1 MGIAVEQRLLQR
13 VRLVGGA
20 DALDGLDRTA
30 VRLDGEHTARV
41 DRAPVH
47 DDRAG
52 AAFAKVTALLRA
64 RQVRALA
71 QHVQKRLLRLHRER
85 AALAVERQVNRV
97 VVFKHDVLSSVQNL
111 LYVPYRPVSAAPCA
125 AAGLSLT
132 GERASHILLFARGH
146 ILSRAG
152 ATALESPFFGMGN
165 RILSILHKIKRLNY
179 VEFIQLLYIMS
190 QSGYQRF
197 FQRSNGASPLV
208 FLHIQKKARD
218 SLRCPVPFSL
228 FAQKTGR

>member
-97 VVFKHDVLSSVQNL
+97 VVFKLMFYLLCRICCMFRIGPFPPLCALRQVSHSPESGRLISSFSPAGIFFPARAQRPSRALFLVWATVYYLFCTKSSV
-111 LYVPYRPVSAAPCA
+111 
-125 AAGLSLT
+125 
-132 GERASHILLFARGH
+132 
-146 ILSRAG
+146 
-152 ATALESPFFGMGN
+152 
-165 RILSILHKIKRLNY
+165 
-179 VEFIQLLYIMS
+179 
-190 QSGYQRF
+190 
-197 FQRSNGASPLV
+197 
-208 FLHIQKKARD
+208 
-218 SLRCPVPFSL
+218 
-228 FAQKTGR
+228 